1 LNEKHQY
8 SKLNSHLSFY
18 RFAGM
23 ANFLSLTELINQI
36 RREVIKAGA
45 SSPVAIR
52 LKLLLGELFLQ
63 IEAMH

>member
-1 LNEKHQY
+1 
-8 SKLNSHLSFY
+8 
-18 RFAGM
+18 M

-63 IEAMH
+63 IEAMHQTWKELD